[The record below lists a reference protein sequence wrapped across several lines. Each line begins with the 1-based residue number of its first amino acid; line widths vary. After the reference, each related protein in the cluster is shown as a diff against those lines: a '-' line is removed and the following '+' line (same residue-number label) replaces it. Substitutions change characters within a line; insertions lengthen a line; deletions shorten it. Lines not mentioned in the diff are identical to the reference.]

1 MNTNEIKQVEQRVK
15 RYWYTDGI
23 AELASGGMFLLLGL
37 YFGVMGYFEEGS
49 LISVILQVSMV
60 LFFIGGAFG
69 VRWLVNTLKSRLTY
83 PRTGYVEYR
92 LKDAGTRNRRLVIV
106 ASAMVIAAAS
116 IWLVDYVHVFE
127 SMVFV
132 TGLLV
137 GVIFIAL
144 RGKSSGLKRFYV
156 LGGLAILLGAILA
169 YSGLP
174 QGYTLTLFYSLLGIA
189 ILISGGLVLRG
200 YLTENPPPVENENE
214 L

>member
-1 MNTNEIKQVEQRVK
+1 MNNDDLKQVEKRVK

-37 YFGVMGYFEEGS
+37 YFGVLGYFEEGS
-49 LISVILQVSMV
+49 LVSVILQVSMLLV
-60 LFFIGGAFG
+60 FVGGAFA

-92 LKDAGTRNRRLVIV
+92 VKDSDTRKRRWVIV
-106 ASAMVIAAAS
+106 VFAVVISAAS
-116 IWLVDYVHVFE
+116 GVLVNYIRGLD
-127 SMVFV
+127 SMVFI

-156 LGGLAILLGAILA
+156 LGGLAIVLGIALS

-174 QGYTLTLFYSLLGIA
+174 QVYTLTFFYGLLGIA
-189 ILISGGLVLRG
+189 ILISGGLVLQR
-200 YLTENPPPVENENE
+200 YLAENPPKSEMDNE
-214 L
+214 